1 MQPKEKPRKSIILR
15 AVLFI
20 FAIYIS
26 YTLISLEINLINSKL
41 ELKKQET
48 ILAEKTIKV
57 EELTRLLEEGDEKE
71 LIEKAARERLGYV
84 YPNEQVFIDPS
95 GK

>member
-15 AVLFI
+15 AVLLI

-48 ILAEKTIKV
+48 IIAEKTIKV

>member
-1 MQPKEKPRKSIILR
+1 MSAKKSKGKSVLLRIL
-15 AVLFI
+15 LLS
-20 FAIYIS
+20 FAIYVS
-26 YTLISLEINLINSKL
+26 VTLIKLQINLINVKQ
-41 ELKKQET
+41 ELKERESYLKET
-48 ILAEKTIKV
+48 TVKV

-95 GK
+95 GN

>member
-1 MQPKEKPRKSIILR
+1 MLARKSVLLR
-15 AVLFI
+15 VLLLM
-20 FAIYIS
+20 FAIYVS
-26 YTLISLEINLINSKL
+26 YTLINLQVELINSKQ
-41 ELKKQET
+41 ELKERESYLKET
-48 ILAEKTIKV
+48 TIKV

-95 GK
+95 GN

>member
-1 MQPKEKPRKSIILR
+1 MSAKKSKGKSVLLRIL
-15 AVLFI
+15 LLS
-20 FAIYIS
+20 FAIYVS
-26 YTLISLEINLINSKL
+26 VTLIKLQINLINVKQ
-41 ELKKQET
+41 ELKERESYLKET
-48 ILAEKTIKV
+48 TIKV

-95 GK
+95 GN

>member
-1 MQPKEKPRKSIILR
+1 MLAGKSVLLRIL
-15 AVLFI
+15 LLM
-20 FAIYIS
+20 FAIYVS
-26 YTLISLEINLINSKL
+26 YTLINLQVELIDSKQ
-41 ELKKQET
+41 ELKERESYLKET
-48 ILAEKTIKV
+48 TIKV

-95 GK
+95 GN